1 MNASNGTANGT
12 AKARVTA
19 ASASTSAATANATA
33 NATATVTA
41 LLDEFGD
48 TWETPEAVGAVRD
61 RLVAR
66 IAGWSLPDSY
76 GLARERDGR
85 IEFARANF
93 GDHPL
98 PAVVLATVLGHGGGT
113 AVYRMDAPLL
123 TQAIRLLAPAEA
135 CTAYPHPNLWAWREV
150 LEELEDGGAV
160 IAVFDYAE
168 GTGEVDPAV
177 KALRDLELA
186 DPTDPADKVA
196 PWR

>member
-1 MNASNGTANGT
+1 MNASN
-12 AKARVTA
+12 A
-19 ASASTSAATANATA
+19 AV
-33 NATATVTA
+33 TVTA

-61 RLVAR
+61 RLVDR
-66 IAGWSLPDSY
+66 IAGWSLPASY
-76 GLARERDGR
+76 GLAREREGR
-85 IEFARANF
+85 IDFARANF

-98 PAVVLATVLGHGGGT
+98 PAVVLATVLGHEGGT

-123 TQAIRLLAPAEA
+123 AQAIRLLAPAEA
-135 CTAYPHPNLWAWREV
+135 CTAYPHPNLWAWRAVLDEIGEV
-150 LEELEDGGAV
+150 GEV

-168 GTGEVDPAV
+168 ETGEVDPAV